1 MNSKLHMK
9 KQESFL
15 SKIRICLLRRFWRR
29 LKLWSGMKS
38 GMQHLQLPSPMHSW
52 IGLKRKREPTELLV
66 KASSISQGKALQ
78 NSFSGKFSNY
88 YYQLPPYAQKQA
100 DRAFEHFE
108 QDSRYPS
115 LEFKCVNQQKA
126 RYSIR

>member
-1 MNSKLHMK
+1 
-9 KQESFL
+9 
-15 SKIRICLLRRFWRR
+15 
-29 LKLWSGMKS
+29 
-38 GMQHLQLPSPMHSW
+38 
-52 IGLKRKREPTELLV
+52 
-66 KASSISQGKALQ
+66 LQ
-78 NSFSGKFSNY
+78 NSFSGKCSNY

-126 RYSIR
+126 RYSIRINKKGYRALGYIEGDDIIEWYWIDPHDEYMQRIRA